1 MSSKFYSL
9 VLLALVWTVFA
20 SCDDALTPK
29 DFDEQQP
36 YVQNLV
42 VNPSTISFDPETD
55 GQKDTTLTLDVTVY
69 GFNFEVDSV
78 PYYSVF
84 LGDDENPILQDKF
97 LVNFSP
103 ITTFQAS
110 IPIET
115 NTIDFETYTLLITPS
130 LDGNNKNFAQSIIQ
144 QIGVP
149 INPPEIIEVN
159 NPEEVEIPSGSNVT
173 RVLFTAKVFDP
184 DGQENLDRV
193 FIDFINEDGSILT
206 PDPNILLDDG
216 DNSSSTSSGDATAS
230 DSVYTIQFFID
241 SSNTPNNRTARYYAL
256 DKSGLSSDTLT
267 TTFNIVDNE

>member
-9 VLLALVWTVFA
+9 VLLALVWAVFA

-42 VNPSTISFDPETD
+42 VNPSIISFDPETD
-55 GQKDTTLTLDVTVY
+55 GQKDTTLTLDVTVD

-84 LGDDENPILQDKF
+84 LGDDENPFLQDKF

-103 ITTFQAS
+103 ATMFQAS

-115 NTIDFETYTLLITPS
+115 NTIDFETYTLLITAS
-130 LDGNNKNFAQSIIQ
+130 LHGNNKNFAQSIIQ

-149 INPPEIIEVN
+149 INPPEILEVN
-159 NPEEVEIPSGSNVT
+159 NPEEVEIPSGSDVT

-216 DNSSSTSSGDATAS
+216 DNSSSTASGDATAS